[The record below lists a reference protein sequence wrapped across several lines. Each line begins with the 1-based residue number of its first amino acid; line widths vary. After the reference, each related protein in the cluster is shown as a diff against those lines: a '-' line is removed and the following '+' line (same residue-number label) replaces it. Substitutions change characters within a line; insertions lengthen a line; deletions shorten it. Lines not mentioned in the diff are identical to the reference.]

1 MNIIPIKIEFK
12 LLYDNCHLY
21 TDDSH
26 YNSLVVSNLINKKI
40 DLLDFVKYNALDNIK
55 KQYFFDENPRFNY
68 MLSKDIFYIDKKQ
81 PYIHILLSLIFGKI
95 LQVGRHGRLMY

>member
-1 MNIIPIKIEFK
+1 MNIVSIKVDVK
-12 LLYDNCHLY
+12 LLYENRHLY

-55 KQYFFDENPRFNY
+55 KQYFL
-68 MLSKDIFYIDKKQ
+68 MKIQ
-81 PYIHILLSLIFGKI
+81 GLII
-95 LQVGRHGRLMY
+95 C